1 MPALHAV
8 CIVLKLVAVG
18 ADGPRDFRQGD
29 GAVPVDDNGV
39 LPFGLEQGAN
49 HIIAVTV
56 RAVMAVPVL
65 KEVGLAA
72 VLLSVGS
79 IPQSVHDVTGN
90 TANLQTLQPV
100 SAEVPM
106 AEVDQLADSGF
117 VASHSGVNYHP
128 VANAASGVAGVVE
141 VLAKGIA
148 CGFHFKVGF
157 SHVLSGFG
165 FFVLHRKYNP
175 PLEPVKKIINLFSD
189 LFPIPY

>member
-39 LPFGLEQGAN
+39 LPFWLEQRAN
-49 HIIAVTV
+49 HIHTFDGS
-56 RAVMAVPVL
+56 VMAVPVL

-90 TANLQTLQPV
+90 PANLQAVQPV
-100 SAEVPM
+100 RAEVTM

-128 VANAASGVAGVVE
+128 VANAASGVAGVV
-141 VLAKGIA
+141 VIVGHGIA
-148 CGFHFKVGF
+148 GGFHFKVGF

-165 FFVLHRKYNP
+165 VFHLTRK
-175 PLEPVKKIINLFSD
+175 I
-189 LFPIPY
+189 

>member
-1 MPALHAV
+1 MSALHAV
-8 CIVLKLVAVG
+8 IIVLKLVAVR
-18 ADGPRDFRQGD
+18 ADGARDFRQGD

-90 TANLQTLQPV
+90 PANLQAVQPV
-100 SAEVPM
+100 RAEVTM
-106 AEVDQLADSGF
+106 AEVNQLADGGL
-117 VASHSGVNYHP
+117 VASHGGVNYHP
-128 VANAASGVAGVVE
+128 VANAASGIAGVVE

-148 CGFHFKVGF
+148 GGFHFKVGF

-165 FFVLHRKYNP
+165 VFHLTRK
-175 PLEPVKKIINLFSD
+175 I
-189 LFPIPY
+189 